1 MKFSLSW
8 LKAHLQTDAPLDTIV
23 ETLTAIGLEVD
34 SVEDRA
40 AALAPFKVAYVVSA
54 EAHPQADR
62 LRVCIV
68 ETESGEKVQVV
79 CGAPNARAGMK
90 GVFAPSGTHIPG
102 TGLDLKPTKIRG
114 VESNG
119 MLCSERELMVSDD
132 HDGIIDL
139 PADTPIGTPFAE
151 IIGVDD
157 PAIDIE
163 LTPNRPDCASVRG
176 IARDL
181 AAAGLGALKP
191 DTATAPVTGS
201 FDSPMR
207 WAIADDGNACSYVT
221 GRYFRGLTNG
231 ASPKWLQDRLRA
243 IGLRPI
249 SALVDIT
256 NYVTMDLGRPLHVFD
271 GGKLSGDTL
280 TMRRARSGEELA
292 ALNGKTYALDSEMT
306 VIADAG
312 GIHGI
317 GGVMGGEPTGCTET
331 TTDMFLECA
340 LFAAVPVAT
349 TGRKLNIQSD
359 ARYRFE
365 RGLDATSADWGAEVA
380 ARLVLEL
387 CGGEVSQVVRA
398 GTPPA
403 AAEPVTLRHGR
414 VARLAGVDLTPDRQ
428 LEILGDL
435 GFETIA
441 AGDGEATLRPPP
453 WRPDIHGEADL
464 VEEIVRIH
472 GLDKVASVPL
482 DRDSPLPIA
491 AITPAQRRVAR
502 VKRALAAQGL
512 HEAVTWSFMARQHAD
527 LFGDVPDCLVLANPI
542 SADLDTMRPSILPNL
557 ILAAGRNMDRGLDDL
572 GLFEVG
578 PQYRDDTDEGQAQVA
593 AGIRQGNAGS
603 PHWAAPTRPADALD
617 AKADVLAALAAID
630 APAANAGIFRDAPR
644 WYHPGRSASLRL
656 GKTVLAYFGEIHPGV
671 LAALDVKGPIVG
683 FELFLDDVPLPRR
696 RGTTRAMLHL
706 SPYQPVTRDFAF
718 IVDAATPAG
727 DVLRA
732 ARSGER
738 KLVTDVKLFD
748 VYTGKGVPDGKKSLA
763 LTVTLQPADATLT
776 DEQIEAASA
785 KILASVEKQT
795 GGILRG

>member
-8 LKAHLQTDAPLDTIV
+8 LKAHLQTDATLETIV

-34 SVEDRA
+34 GVEDRS
-40 AALAPFKVAYVVSA
+40 AALAPFRVAYVVSA
-54 EAHPQADR
+54 EPHPQADR

-68 ETESGEKVQVV
+68 ETHTGETVQVV

-90 GVFAPSGTHIPG
+90 GVFAPSGTHVPG

-151 IIGVDD
+151 IIGADD
-157 PAIDIE
+157 PVIDIE

-181 AAAGLGALKP
+181 AAAGLGTLKP
-191 DTATAPVTGS
+191 LAAVEPFAGS
-201 FDSPMR
+201 FDSPMQ
-207 WAIADDGNACSYVT
+207 WAIADDDNYCSYVC
-221 GRYFRGLTNG
+221 GRYFRGLKNG
-231 ASPKWLQDRLRA
+231 PSPRWLQDRLRA

-256 NYVTMDLGRPLHVFD
+256 NYVTIDLGRPLHVFD
-271 GGKLSGDTL
+271 AAKLSGDTL
-280 TMRRARSGEELA
+280 TMRRARADEELA
-292 ALNGKTYALDSEMT
+292 ALNGKTYALDGDMT

-312 GIHGI
+312 GVHGI

-331 TTDMFLECA
+331 TTEMFLECA
-340 LFAAVPVAT
+340 MFAPVDVAA
-349 TGRKLNIQSD
+349 TGRKLNLQSD

-387 CGGEVSQVVRA
+387 CGGEVSHVVRA
-398 GTPPA
+398 GTPPP

-414 VARLAGVDLTPDRQ
+414 VARLAGVELAPDRQ
-428 LEILGDL
+428 LQILRDL
-435 GFETIA
+435 GFEPVSTSA
-441 AGDGEATLRPPP
+441 GEAALQPPP

-464 VEEIVRIH
+464 IEEIVRIH
-472 GLDKVASVPL
+472 GLDKVAAVPL
-482 DRDSPLPIA
+482 DRDSALPKA
-491 AITPAQRRVAR
+491 AITPAQRRVAKI
-502 VKRALAAQGL
+502 KRALAAQGL
-512 HEAVTWSFMARQHAD
+512 HEAVTWSFMARKHAGH
-527 LFGDVPDCLVLANPI
+527 FGDVPDCLALANPI

-557 ILAAGRNMDRGLDDL
+557 ILAVGRNMDRGYSDL

-578 PQYRDDTDEGQAQVA
+578 PQYRDDTPEGQARVA
-593 AGIRQGNAGS
+593 AGIRQGNAGG
-603 PHWAAPTRPADALD
+603 PHWAASTRAADALD
-617 AKADVLAALAAID
+617 AKADVLAALAAIG

-656 GKTVLAYFGEIHPGV
+656 GKTVLAYFGEVHPGV

-696 RGTTRAMLHL
+696 RGTTRPTLHL

-738 KLVTDVKLFD
+738 KLVTDAILFD
-748 VYTGKGVPDGKKSLA
+748 VYTCKGVPEGKKSLA
-763 LTVTLQPADATLT
+763 LTVTLQPTDATLT
-776 DEQIEAASA
+776 DEQIEAVSA

-795 GGILRG
+795 GGVLRS